1 MQIDRVTLS
10 RFVVVCVVA
19 YLLFISWGH
28 RQAMLSA
35 RHDQSSGQS
44 SQSGSTA
51 SSQSVLYTG
60 KIYHIFFHSLIVYP
74 KLAYDAGP
82 RSQIYRDYMITRDEF
97 VKMLPE
103 LYKNNFVLIDLT
115 SIYTVNADGTV
126 VRKPLYLPK
135 GKKPLV
141 ISLDDLSYYHSMTGH
156 GFADKLVLDA
166 QGNVATEII
175 TPEGET
181 QVTRDGDVV
190 PILDDFVAAHPDF
203 SVGGAKGVIAITG
216 HEGVLGYRTDSAE
229 VASHPQ
235 DVELAKQVIAR
246 LNATGWRFASHSYW
260 HAPTFSTGV
269 ATLDEVKR
277 DADLWD
283 AEVRPLVGPTD
294 IYVGPFGQIF
304 SQGDPRRE
312 AILSHGFKMI
322 CGVGADLHLEYFP
335 RYVEM
340 DRADIDGYRMTHDP
354 ELLKEFF
361 DVERV
366 R

>member
-1 MQIDRVTLS
+1 MRIDKVTVS
-10 RFVVVCVVA
+10 RFVVVCIVA
-19 YLLFISWGH
+19 YLLFISWSH
-28 RQAMLSA
+28 RAPTSTV
-35 RHDQSSGQS
+35 QSSGVNPAA
-44 SQSGSTA
+44 SQAQG
-51 SSQSVLYTG
+51 VLYTG

-74 KLAYDAGP
+74 ELAYDGGP
-82 RSQIYRDYMITRDEF
+82 RSQLYHDYMITRDEF
-97 VKMLPE
+97 MKMLPE
-103 LYKNNFVLIDLT
+103 LYRNNFVLVDLAST
-115 SIYTVNADGTV
+115 YTVNADGTQGGAIAK
-126 VRKPLYLPK
+126 KPLYLPK

-156 GFADKLVLDA
+156 GFAEKLVLDA
-166 QGNVATEII
+166 QGNVATEIV
-175 TPEGET
+175 TPHGET

-216 HEGVLGYRTDSAE
+216 HEGVLGYRTDSVE

-246 LNATGWRFASHSYW
+246 LKSTGWRFASHSYS
-260 HAPTFSTGV
+260 HDSAFSTG
-269 ATLDEVKR
+269 AITLDKVRR

-283 AEVRPLVGPTD
+283 AEVRPLVGATD
-294 IYVGPFGQIF
+294 IFVGPYGQIF
-304 SQGDPRRE
+304 NQGDPRRE
-312 AILSHGFKMI
+312 AILSHGFKI
-322 CGVGADLHLEYFP
+322 VCGVGADQHLEYFP

-340 DRADIDGYRMTHDP
+340 DRADIDGYRLTHDP

-361 DVERV
+361 DVGRV